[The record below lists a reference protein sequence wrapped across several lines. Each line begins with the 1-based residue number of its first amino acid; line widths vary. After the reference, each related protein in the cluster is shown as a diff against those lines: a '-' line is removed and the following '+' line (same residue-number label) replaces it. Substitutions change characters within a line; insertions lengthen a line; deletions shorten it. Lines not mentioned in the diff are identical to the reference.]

1 MKVKGIEN
9 KVTLEFVAVFH
20 RVTNLIV
27 SANASGKAV
36 PLSMLQVVVLH
47 SFFLLD
53 YAIEFYRLIPSTW
66 WAIQHYPFLTEF
78 TAIL

>member
-36 PLSMLQVVVLH
+36 PLSMLQVVCYIASLIRLRERVLSS
-47 SFFLLD
+47 SFSLGGLYSIIRFL
-53 YAIEFYRLIPSTW
+53 
-66 WAIQHYPFLTEF
+66 
-78 TAIL
+78 